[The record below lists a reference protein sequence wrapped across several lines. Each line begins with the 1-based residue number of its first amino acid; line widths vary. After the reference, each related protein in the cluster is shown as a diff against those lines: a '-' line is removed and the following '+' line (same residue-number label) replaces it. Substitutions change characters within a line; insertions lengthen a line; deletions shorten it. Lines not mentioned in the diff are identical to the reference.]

1 MEEKKRER
9 KLVCDDDD
17 GKIVYT
23 HTQHKA
29 PVCVYASSKVV
40 FGAGKGVSLS
50 LERTLVCSETAS
62 ENLEATKEENNHNN
76 LAASRE
82 LKRP

>member
-1 MEEKKRER
+1 MMMMMMEN
-9 KLVCDDDD
+9 
-17 GKIVYT
+17 VYI
-23 HTQHKA
+23 HTPHKA
-29 PVCVYASSKVV
+29 PVYVRVLKVL

-50 LERTLVCSETAS
+50 LERTLVDRQTEN

>member
-1 MEEKKRER
+1 MEKRER
-9 KLVCDDDD
+9 KNLFVMMMMEN
-17 GKIVYT
+17 VYT
-23 HTQHKA
+23 HTTQSTS
-29 PVCVYASSKVV
+29 VCVRVPKVV

-50 LERTLVCSETAS
+50 LERTLVGSETAS
-62 ENLEATKEENNHNN
+62 ENLEVTKEENNHNN